1 MSNWIEWFETPYA
14 ENDDLMN
21 DWVESILRR
30 VSWELFERQHDIVK
44 MAYETEN
51 GIPVLKDEAIGI
63 IDQVITSKLG
73 WLRNYMIGRILVS
86 YAKGNIDLGEEGR
99 WYIDEQFKP
108 EEAADFWKEID
119 EYIWR
124 DYAEVLGEERTAEL
138 RKKWGKAPLE
148 D

>member
-51 GIPVLKDEAIGI
+51 GIPVLKDDEVKLI
-63 IDQVITSKLG
+63 IDLDAPIYSRFTTTELEFLLEVK
-73 WLRNYMIGRILVS
+73 RI
-86 YAKGNIDLGEEGR
+86 IEG
-99 WYIDEQFKP
+99 
-108 EEAADFWKEID
+108 
-119 EYIWR
+119 
-124 DYAEVLGEERTAEL
+124 LL
-138 RKKWGKAPLE
+138 
-148 D
+148 

>member
-73 WLRNYMIGRILVS
+73 WLRSYMIGRILVS
-86 YAKGNIDLGEEGR
+86 YAKGNIDLGEEGH
-99 WYIDEQFKP
+99 WYMDDQFEP
-108 EEAADFWKEID
+108 EDAADFWKEID

-138 RKKWGKAPLE
+138 WKKWGKAPLE